1 MVCPSCGGPVRAAS
15 STCERCHSD
24 VSLGAAVTSEADADA
39 TRLSAQSRSGSVPA
53 TDRTALQV
61 GQKFTPRYT
70 ILKLLGSGGMGEV
83 YQAWD
88 EVLGSAVALKII
100 RPQLALD
107 VYQAQQLEE
116 RFRRELRLAR
126 QVTHT
131 NVVRI
136 HDLGEVDDIKYLT
149 MQYVQGADLH
159 VVMSRQG
166 KIPIE
171 RALFIGRQ
179 IAEGLAAVHHAGI
192 VHRDLKPANII
203 LDADDHAILTD
214 FGIARA
220 VNAETV
226 HTMPG
231 SLLGTLDYM
240 APEQARG
247 EQADQR
253 SDIYAFGLIL
263 YELIA
268 GGRPKSRSDGG
279 LASLLER
286 LEKGPPPLSSVVP
299 EVPADTE
306 RLIAKCLASDPA
318 QRYQSLTEVIADL
331 DRLGP
336 EGRMRPSVT
345 TVIAAPPAVSRRGML
360 LAFAAA
366 LIAGL
371 GIATGAWWIVG
382 RRAAPPVVTREPV
395 SVLIADFKNEAQ
407 DPVFEGSLE
416 QALGVAIEGASFIT
430 NYPRSSAAPGGARLD
445 ESAAVLVA
453 VREGIGIVLSGTI
466 ARAGQ
471 GYRLN
476 VKALNPATRK
486 VAHEVNA
493 TASDKGDVLQ
503 AVGRVAASLRSALGD
518 TVPSEELKAETFS
531 AASLKAVQSYTI
543 AQTLSADRKNDE
555 AIKYY
560 REAIAEDPNFGRAYA
575 GWATAAYDSGR
586 REEATQMWNKAMSL
600 IDRMTDREK
609 YRTRGTYYL
618 AIAHDNERAIENFT
632 TLVTKYP
639 ADLAGHNNL
648 AIAYFGTLRFPEALA
663 EARRAIELYPKSL
676 KFRGNYALF
685 AMYASD
691 FKTAADSARAIIND
705 TPSFVFAYLPLA
717 MDALAAGHVD
727 AAKAVYSRAATID
740 AEGASLAAIGL
751 ADIAL
756 YEERYADAVAIL
768 VPAIDVDMNQK
779 NTVGAEAKMIALAE
793 AYRGL
798 NRRPEALKAVED
810 ALKLSHEDSVAVP
823 AARILAQIGQDERAQ
838 GLVKELAN
846 QLQPQS
852 RAYAKILEA
861 ERAIARGRGP
871 EAMDALAAAKKLADL
886 WLGRFVAG
894 VANETFGRHVEA
906 RAEFE
911 ECVKRQGEATA
922 LFLDDI
928 PTFRYV
934 LPMRQWLQKT
944 RSASTSH

>member
-1 MVCPSCGGPVRAAS
+1 
-15 STCERCHSD
+15 
-24 VSLGAAVTSEADADA
+24 
-39 TRLSAQSRSGSVPA
+39 
-53 TDRTALQV
+53 
-61 GQKFTPRYT
+61 
-70 ILKLLGSGGMGEV
+70 MGEV

-107 VYQAQQLEE
+107 AYQSQQLEE

-126 QVTHT
+126 QVTHG

-136 HDLGEVDDIKYLT
+136 HDLGEVDEIKYLT

-166 KIPIE
+166 KLPVE

-220 VNAETV
+220 VNATTV

-253 SDIYAFGLIL
+253 CDIYAFGLIL

-268 GGRPKSRSDGG
+268 GGRPKTKSDGG
-279 LASLLER
+279 LAALLER

-299 EVPADTE
+299 EVPVDTE
-306 RLIAKCLASDPA
+306 RLIAKCVASDPA
-318 QRYQSLTEVIADL
+318 HRYQSLAEVIADL

-336 EGRMRPSVT
+336 EGRARPSVT
-345 TVIAAPPAVSRRGML
+345 TVIGAPPVPASRRGML

-371 GIATGAWWIVG
+371 AIATGTWWIVG
-382 RRAAPPVVTREPV
+382 RRAPAPVVNREPV
-395 SVLIADFKNEAQ
+395 SVLIADFKNDAQ

-430 NYPRSSAAPGGARLD
+430 NYPRSSAAPGGAHLD

-471 GYRLN
+471 GYTLD
-476 VKALNPATRK
+476 VKALNPGTNK
-486 VAHEVNA
+486 VAHNVHA

-503 AVGRVAASLRSALGD
+503 AVGRVAASLRRALGD

-618 AIAHDNERAIENFT
+618 AVAHDNERAIENYT

-648 AIAYFGTLRFPEALA
+648 AVAYFSTLRFPDALA
-663 EARRAIELYPKSL
+663 EGRRAIELYPKSL
-676 KFRGNYALF
+676 KFRGNYALY

-691 FKTAADSARAIIND
+691 FKTAAGSARAIIRE
-705 TPSFVFAYLPLA
+705 TPTFVLAYLPLA
-717 MDALAAGHVD
+717 MDALASGNTAE
-727 AAKAVYSRAATID
+727 AKAAYSRAAAID
-740 AEGASLAAIGL
+740 AEGASLSAMGL

-756 YEERYADAVAIL
+756 YEERYPDAIAIL
-768 VPAIDVDMNQK
+768 VPAIDVDMKEK
-779 NTVGAEAKMIALAE
+779 NTVGAEAKLIALAE

-798 NRRPEALKAVED
+798 GRRPEALKAVDD
-810 ALKLSHEDSVAVP
+810 ALKLSHEDSVVVP
-823 AARILAQIGQDERAQ
+823 AARILAQIGQEERAQ
-838 GLVKELAN
+838 ALVKELSN

-894 VANETFGRHVEA
+894 VAYETFGRHVEA

-911 ECVKRQGEATA
+911 EQCVKRQGEATA

-934 LPMRQWLQKT
+934 VPMRQWLQKT
-944 RSASTSH
+944 RSAAASH